1 MATNRLH
8 EVILEDKT
16 KIGIYD
22 LLKTD
27 YNIKNIKIKR
37 VEGSYPKLIIE
48 LGGINSVI
56 NNITSKGEHKVV
68 AVTGD
73 GYTYNSV
80 IPLDEITPYTFW
92 GNKRIVLQ
100 QSFGLN
106 RLIVTL
112 NDPPAEKIL
121 FRRYPAGEYTD
132 ESGKKCMRYAY
143 FDTNG
148 KRIEPYIFND
158 KGEAFLLEG
167 YEEIK

>member
-8 EVILEDKT
+8 EVVLEDKT

-22 LLKTD
+22 LLEKD
-27 YNIKNIKIKR
+27 CHIKNIKIKR

-112 NDPPAEKIL
+112 NDPPEKRQ
-121 FRRYPAGEYTD
+121 FRRYPAGEYID
-132 ESGKKCMRYAY
+132 KSGKKCMKYNYYDVDGERV
-143 FDTNG
+143 
-148 KRIEPYIFND
+148 EPYYVDDN
-158 KGEAFLLEG
+158 GEEHLLKG

>member
-22 LLKTD
+22 LLEKD
-27 YNIKNIKIKR
+27 CHIKNIKIKR

-112 NDPPAEKIL
+112 NDPPEKRH
-121 FRRYPAGEYTD
+121 FRRYPAGEYID
-132 ESGKKCMRYAY
+132 KSGKKCMKYNYYDVDGERV
-143 FDTNG
+143 
-148 KRIEPYIFND
+148 EPYYVDDN
-158 KGEAFLLEG
+158 GEEHLLKG

>member
-1 MATNRLH
+1 MVANRLH
-8 EVILEDKT
+8 EVVLEDKT

-22 LLKTD
+22 LLEKD
-27 YNIKNIKIKR
+27 CNIKNIKIKR

-73 GYTYNSV
+73 GYTYHSV

-112 NDPPAEKIL
+112 NDPPEKRH

-132 ESGKKCMRYAY
+132 ESGKKCMKYNY
-143 FDTNG
+143 FDIDG
-148 KRIEPYIFND
+148 ERVEPYYVDDN
-158 KGEAFLLEG
+158 GEEHLLKG